1 VGLTKMLASLAVRAT
16 RVLIV
21 EVPGHWLARVEL
33 EQQMSR
39 RGWRRAWAAADADV
53 LAVCGKA
60 GPDLAKIVN
69 RLWEQMPGPRVRI
82 DVRAAKD
89 VSSALVEAAT
99 LLLDTQYHRT
109 DARERA
115 QRPQIPE
122 DPGQVSHE
130 DHEGHKDHSSHKDD
144 DQMEHGGHG
153 QMDHDDHEHHESHGQ
168 VSHEDHEGHENMT
181 HGHTDPSNH
190 DHGGHD
196 QVSHQHHDQ
205 MEHSGHGGHGGHGDH
220 SGMDMA
226 PEGIPLAQG
235 GPDRDGLEMDVLH
248 LPLGPVL
255 PFWPAGLVLHCSLQG
270 DVVVDAVTDVVAGD
284 NHWGGAHG
292 SQPGLS
298 PAVRSDR
305 VMALLALA
313 GASDLAARAG
323 LVRDALVRGDRAAA
337 RDSVVRL
344 DRKIRRS
351 WLLRWSLR
359 GVLVLDQSDLQR
371 HDLSE
376 SYRGDAYDRLLSMVE
391 RIQAE
396 IGSESRVLEQDG
408 VVPWDT
414 VPQLV
419 TGLELGTVRLA
430 VASLNLGP
438 FPTDQEVRHA

>member
-1 VGLTKMLASLAVRAT
+1 
-16 RVLIV
+16 
-21 EVPGHWLARVEL
+21 
-33 EQQMSR
+33 
-39 RGWRRAWAAADADV
+39 
-53 LAVCGKA
+53 
-60 GPDLAKIVN
+60 
-69 RLWEQMPGPRVRI
+69 
-82 DVRAAKD
+82 
-89 VSSALVEAAT
+89 
-99 LLLDTQYHRT
+99 
-109 DARERA
+109 
-115 QRPQIPE
+115 
-122 DPGQVSHE
+122 
-130 DHEGHKDHSSHKDD
+130 
-144 DQMEHGGHG
+144 
-153 QMDHDDHEHHESHGQ
+153 
-168 VSHEDHEGHENMT
+168 
-181 HGHTDPSNH
+181 
-190 DHGGHD
+190 
-196 QVSHQHHDQ
+196 
-205 MEHSGHGGHGGHGDH
+205 
-220 SGMDMA
+220 MDMA

-371 HDLSE
+371 HDLSD

>member
-1 VGLTKMLASLAVRAT
+1 MGLTKMLASLAVRAT

>member
-1 VGLTKMLASLAVRAT
+1 MNH
-16 RVLIV
+16 
-21 EVPGHWLARVEL
+21 GHTYPSNHD
-33 EQQMSR
+33 Q
-39 RGWRRAWAAADADV
+39 
-53 LAVCGKA
+53 
-60 GPDLAKIVN
+60 N
-69 RLWEQMPGPRVRI
+69 
-82 DVRAAKD
+82 
-89 VSSALVEAAT
+89 
-99 LLLDTQYHRT
+99 
-109 DARERA
+109 
-115 QRPQIPE
+115 
-122 DPGQVSHE
+122 
-130 DHEGHKDHSSHKDD
+130 DHGGMDHSSNKGH
-144 DQMEHGGHG
+144 DQREHGGHG

-323 LVRDALVRGDRAAA
+323 RVRDR
-337 RDSVVRL
+337 
-344 DRKIRRS
+344 
-351 WLLRWSLR
+351 
-359 GVLVLDQSDLQR
+359 
-371 HDLSE
+371 
-376 SYRGDAYDRLLSMVE
+376 
-391 RIQAE
+391 
-396 IGSESRVLEQDG
+396 
-408 VVPWDT
+408 
-414 VPQLV
+414 
-419 TGLELGTVRLA
+419 
-430 VASLNLGP
+430 
-438 FPTDQEVRHA
+438 